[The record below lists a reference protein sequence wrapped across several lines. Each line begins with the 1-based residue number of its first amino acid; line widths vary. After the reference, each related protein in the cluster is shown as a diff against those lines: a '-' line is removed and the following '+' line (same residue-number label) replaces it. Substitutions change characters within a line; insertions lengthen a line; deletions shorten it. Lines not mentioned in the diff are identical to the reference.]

1 MARLHGMSMFAAKFV
16 HVNGRLVAASRARI
30 SVFDRGLLYGDG
42 LFETLRAYT
51 GKPFGLEEHL
61 SRLRASASFLGIGLP
76 RQSWRKDISALLQR
90 NQLVE
95 TDAWL
100 RITLTRGV
108 AAPGVVPPSGMHP
121 TTIVTAGP
129 LDRAIASV
137 QRHGA
142 RVVLLPFARD
152 GFLAEHKV
160 IGYLPAV
167 LGKSIAAR
175 HAAFEGLFVDGEGMV
190 TEGTTSNIFIW
201 RNASLLTPPVKS
213 LLPGVTRRL
222 IIEAGVADGLRV
234 IEQPL
239 RTEDLL
245 EADEAFLTSS
255 LAEVVPIIAVDAHAV
270 GTGRAGP
277 RTRRLQHTY
286 RQLVARALPPA

>member
-1 MARLHGMSMFAAKFV
+1 MSMFGAKFV
-16 HVNGRLVAASRARI
+16 QVNGRLLAASRARI

-42 LFETLRAYT
+42 LFETLRAYK
-51 GKPFGLEEHL
+51 GKPFGLDEHL

-108 AAPGVVPPSGMHP
+108 AAPRLVPPPRMRP
-121 TTIVTAGP
+121 TVILTTGP
-129 LDRAIASV
+129 IDPAITPA
-137 QRHGA
+137 QRRGV

-160 IGYLPAV
+160 ISYLPAV

-175 HAAFEGLFVDGEGMV
+175 HAAFEGLYVDGEGMV

-201 RNASLLTPPVKS
+201 RQRTLLTPPTRS
-213 LLPGVTRRL
+213 LLPGLTRRL
-222 IIEAGVADGLRV
+222 IIEAAVADGLRV
-234 IEQPL
+234 TERPL
-239 RTEDLL
+239 SPDDVF

-255 LAEVVPIIAVDAHAV
+255 LAEVVPIIEVDA
-270 GTGRAGP
+270 RAIGDGVVGP
-277 RTRRLQHTY
+277 RTRRMQHAY
-286 RQLVARALPPA
+286 RRMVEQALPAD

>member
-1 MARLHGMSMFAAKFV
+1 MSLFAARFV
-16 HVNGRLVAASRARI
+16 QVNGRLLAASRARI

-42 LFETLRAYT
+42 LFETLRTYK
-51 GKPFGLEEHL
+51 GRPFALNEHL
-61 SRLRASASFLGIGLP
+61 SRLRGSASFLGIRLP
-76 RQSWRKDISALLQR
+76 RRSWRGDIAALLRR
-90 NQLVE
+90 NRLLD

-108 AAPGVVPPSGMHP
+108 AAPRLVPPARMRP
-121 TTIVTAGP
+121 TVILTTGP
-129 LDRAIASV
+129 IDPAITPA
-137 QRHGA
+137 QRRGV

-160 IGYLPAV
+160 ISYLPAV

-175 HAAFEGLFVDGEGMV
+175 HQAFEGLFVDGEGMV

-222 IIEAGVADGLRV
+222 IIEAAVADGLRV

-255 LAEVVPIIAVDAHAV
+255 LAEVVPIIEVDTRAI
-270 GTGRAGP
+270 GDGRVGP
-277 RTRRLQHTY
+277 RTRRLQHAY
-286 RQLVARALPPA
+286 RQMVAQALPTD